1 MQTIITREH
10 LAPFACIQ
18 DEVAEAMIEDAIA
31 QASLAAPCLA
41 DETVTL
47 TDAQVAAVRAIL
59 RRAILR
65 WHETGVAGTVTT
77 QTAGP
82 FNQTITT
89 TQRGGLFWP
98 SEITDL
104 QAVCKSIRGG
114 SGGSRRA
121 FDVDQIGH
129 ATGYGHQPWCSRAW
143 GWPCSCG
150 ANLTREEYPLWE
162 GGVIS

>member
-10 LAPFACIQ
+10 LTPFACID
-18 DEVAEAMIEDAIA
+18 DEVAAAMIEDAIA
-31 QASLAAPCLA
+31 QASLAAPCIT
-41 DETVTL
+41 DESVTM

-77 QTAGP
+77 QAAGP

-98 SEITDL
+98 SEIADL
-104 QAVCKSIRGG
+104 QAVCKSVSGPSSG
-114 SGGSRRA
+114 SQRA
-121 FDVDQIGH
+121 FNVDQITH
-129 ATGYGHQPWCSRAW
+129 ATGYGHQPWCSRTW
-143 GWPCSCG
+143 GWGCSCG

-162 GGVIS
+162 GGVLS